1 MNDDTVK
8 KLALMIAANCTR
20 NSVMDDALKAKA
32 ITSEQMEAFN
42 QQMSNRIYTFLTYLL
57 NKPAEEYSVMIDELS
72 KNYPEAWALPDLDQ
86 SLIQAVAKSTPP
98 TLPH

>member
-20 NSVMDDALKAKA
+20 NSVLEEAEKTRA
-32 ITSEQMEAFN
+32 ISEEQMTQFN
-42 QQMSNRIYTFLTYLL
+42 HQMSNRIYTFLTYLL
-57 NKPAEEYSVMIDELS
+57 NKPAEEYSIMIAELS

-86 SLIQAVAKSTPP
+86 SLINAVAKSSLPS
-98 TLPH
+98 LPH

>member
-20 NSVMDDALKAKA
+20 NSVLEEAEQANA
-32 ITSEQMEAFN
+32 ISQEQMTQFN
-42 QQMSNRIYTFLTYLL
+42 HQMSNRIYTFLTYLL
-57 NKPAEEYSVMIDELS
+57 NKPAEEYSVMIKELS

-86 SLIQAVAKSTPP
+86 NLINAVAQSSLPS
-98 TLPH
+98 LPH